1 MQNNEI
7 TLKNLID
14 EKKRIVVPTI
24 QRDYAEGRS
33 TAKVETIR
41 EGLLNA
47 MLDTISGRR
56 DKLKLDFIYG
66 YERNGKIEL
75 LDGQQRITTLFLMYW
90 FFLPADQQA
99 ELKIGED
106 SILTYEVRKTAEDFC
121 RKLVNHS
128 ARNLLEAYNKY
139 KSIEGSTED
148 RFDDF
153 IMARGWFSWSWRY
166 DPTVRSML
174 VVINELATIVQKNEG
189 NRFSDVDKCYQNLEH
204 IVFEFLDLGEFNM
217 GEELYVKMNARGKD
231 LSSFDILKSLL
242 EEEMQKQLCSNK
254 LQINWRERMDICWID
269 YFWQAFRKKQV
280 ESAELVQ
287 EIEEQ
292 YKKFLLILIG
302 YELYLENIMPVEECF
317 DFDKSI
323 FKYEKIANK
332 ERNINFERLM
342 DWFDSILFEEG
353 EEWNDVTSLLD
364 FDWDKNN
371 KRSLIELTL
380 ENCTNDRLVFCY
392 AVIKFCEKN
401 SAKKIYNDTAIKNN
415 FIGWMRFVRNIWL
428 IENGGSS
435 RINDIEDVGNAITC
449 INEMIDSWR
458 RGDIYSFIKQRTD
471 KERKSFSA
479 VSLREEK
486 IKAELISDPI
496 NGVKWKEKIIQAEN
510 HGYFWGQIICL
521 LEWARKD
528 FTYDIDLFETYYHK
542 FCEIIPD
549 TGEISDENKYLFY
562 RAMLA
567 ASDYSEITFHN
578 TLLTFDK
585 DRDFSLKNYLR
596 NEWPEGIVGER
607 VKDLL
612 DIWSQ
617 NYPKQTT
624 FKGFAQ
630 KFIDDKKCITDWRSL
645 LLQREDC
652 VPILCNFS
660 KWMRFKQEDNIVYI
674 LGKNS
679 KRKKEYFLA
688 YLTGKLKNISY
699 NDEND
704 AKTVSFNVTDECQYQ
719 IETNG
724 FQKYTVMKNE
734 SIQEK
739 DIPYDKVCEFLCHE
753 ELLS

>member
-75 LDGQQRITTLFLMYW
+75 LDGQQRITTLFLLYW
-90 FFLPADQQA
+90 FFLPEDKQD

-128 ARNLLEAYNKY
+128 AKNLLESYN
-139 KSIEGSTED
+139 SIEGAEG
-148 RFDDF
+148 FDDF
-153 IMARGWFSWSWRY
+153 IMDRGWFYWSWRY

-174 VVINELATIVQKNEG
+174 VVLNELATIVQKSEDD
-189 NRFSDVDKCYQNLEH
+189 RFSDANKCYQNLEH
-204 IVFEFLDLGEFNM
+204 IVFDFLDLGEFNM

-231 LSSFDILKSLL
+231 LSSFDILKSFL
-242 EEEMQKQLCSNK
+242 EEEMQKQKCSNVI
-254 LQINWRERMDICWID
+254 QIEWRKRMDIRWID
-269 YFWQAFRKKQV
+269 YFWQAFRKKRV

-323 FKYEKIANK
+323 FRYEKIANEK
-332 ERNINFERLM
+332 RINFEKLM
-342 DWFDSILFEEG
+342 KWFDSILFEADG
-353 EEWNDVTSLLD
+353 KWNDVTSLLD
-364 FDWDKNN
+364 FDWGKNDKH
-371 KRSLIELTL
+371 SLIDLTL

-392 AVIKFCEKN
+392 AVIKFCERN
-401 SAKKIYNDTAIKNN
+401 SAEKIYNDPVIKNN

-435 RINDIEDVGNAITC
+435 RINDIKDVGNAITC
-449 INEMIDSWR
+449 INEMVGRWR
-458 RGDIYSFIKQRTD
+458 SGDIYSFIMHRTD
-471 KERKSFSA
+471 EERKSFSA

-486 IKAELISDPI
+486 IKAELISDTI
-496 NGVKWKEKIIQAEN
+496 NGAEWKEKIIQAEN
-510 HGYFWGQIICL
+510 HGYLWGQIICL
-521 LEWARKD
+521 LDWARKD
-528 FTYDIDLFETYYHK
+528 STYDIGLFEIYYQK

-549 TGEISDENKYLFY
+549 TGEISDENKFLFY

-585 DRDFSLKNYLR
+585 DRDYSLKNYLR
-596 NEWPEGIVGER
+596 KEWPEGIGIVCKC

-617 NYPKQTT
+617 HYSAQTT

-630 KFIDDKKCITDWRSL
+630 KFINDKKDGITKTDWRSI

-652 VPILCNFS
+652 VPLLCNFS
-660 KWMRFKQEDNIVYI
+660 KWMRFKKEDNVVYI

-688 YLTGKLKNISY
+688 YLIGKLKNISY

-704 AKTVSFNVTDECQYQ
+704 AKTVSFSANGESQYK
-719 IETNG
+719 IDANG

>member
-1 MQNNEI
+1 MQSNEI
-7 TLKNLID
+7 TLKKLID
-14 EKKRIVVPTI
+14 EKKKIVVPTI

-33 TAKVETIR
+33 TAKVEAIR

-47 MLDTISGRR
+47 MLDTISGQR

-66 YERNGKIEL
+66 YERNSKIEL

-90 FFLPADQQA
+90 FFLPADKQD

-128 ARNLLEAYNKY
+128 ASNLLKTY
-139 KSIEGSTED
+139 KSTEGSEKC

-153 IMARGWFSWSWRY
+153 IMDRGWFYWSWRY

-174 VVINELATIVQKNEG
+174 VVINELASIVLKNED
-189 NRFSDVDKCYQNLEH
+189 NRFSDVNKCYQNLEN
-204 IVFEFLDLGEFNM
+204 IVFDFLDLGKFNM

-242 EEEMQKQLCSNK
+242 EEEMQKQLCSSK
-254 LQINWRERMDICWID
+254 LQIEWRERMDIRWID

-280 ESAELVQ
+280 ESAELVL

-302 YELYLENIMPVEECF
+302 YELYIEKIMPVEECF

-323 FKYEKIANK
+323 YKYEKIANK
-332 ERNINFERLM
+332 ERNIDFKRLM
-342 DWFDSILFEEG
+342 NWFDSILFEED
-353 EEWNDVTSLLD
+353 EKWNDVTSLLD
-364 FDWDKNN
+364 FDWVKND

-392 AVIKFCEKN
+392 AVIKFCERIP
-401 SAKKIYNDTAIKNN
+401 AQEFYNNTAIKND

-428 IENGGSS
+428 IENGGTS
-435 RINDIEDVGNAITC
+435 RINDIEDVGDAIKC
-449 INEMIDSWR
+449 IDEMFDRWKDE
-458 RGDIYSFIKQRTD
+458 DIYSFIMQRTD
-471 KERKSFSA
+471 EERKSFSA
-479 VSLREEK
+479 VSLKEEK
-486 IKAELISDPI
+486 IKAKLVKDSE
-496 NGVKWKEKIIQAEN
+496 NGEKWKEKIIQAEN
-510 HGYFWGQIICL
+510 HGYLWGQIICL

-528 FTYDIDLFETYYHK
+528 STYDINLFENYYQK
-542 FCEIIPD
+542 FCEIIQD
-549 TGEISDENKYLFY
+549 TGEISDENKFLFY

-567 ASDYSEITFHN
+567 ASDYSEKTFHN

-596 NEWPEGIVGER
+596 NEWSEGVVGKR

-617 NYPKQTT
+617 NYSAEIT
-624 FKGFAQ
+624 FKDFAQ
-630 KFIDDKKCITDWRSL
+630 KFISDKKENITDWRRL
-645 LLQREDC
+645 LLQMENC
-652 VPILCNFS
+652 VPVLCNFS
-660 KWMRFKQEDNIVYI
+660 KWMRFKQEDNVVYI

-688 YLTGKLKNISY
+688 YLIGKLKNISY

-704 AKTVSFNVTDECQYQ
+704 AKTVSFSVNDEYQYK

-724 FQKYTVMKNE
+724 FQKYTVIKND
-734 SIQEK
+734 SMQK
-739 DIPYDKVCEFLCHE
+739 DVSYDEVWRLFCDKG
-753 ELLS
+753 LLS